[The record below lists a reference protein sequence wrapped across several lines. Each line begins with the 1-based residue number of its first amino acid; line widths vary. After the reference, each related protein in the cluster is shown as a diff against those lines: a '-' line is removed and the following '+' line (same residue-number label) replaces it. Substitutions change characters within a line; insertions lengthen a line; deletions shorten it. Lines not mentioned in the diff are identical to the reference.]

1 MKTERLR
8 KNEEPFNPNFKT
20 IMTGVLP
27 GSVGKKA
34 AGMMMEAMLEGG
46 AAIATENPSI
56 QVALNRAKW
65 TTFAKEWSET
75 TQIERVALVT
85 GSYGYRNHQVE
96 TLEIGTL
103 SGSTLA
109 IPVKLRMQM
118 VGAKNVAEWLE
129 KGMPELPSLLRN
141 KREASSDSSWPY
153 TTTWAR
159 NTDLILTTR
168 NERQLEEAP
177 ENC

>member
-46 AAIATENPSI
+46 AAIATENPPI

-96 TLEIGTL
+96 TLEVGTL
-103 SGSTLA
+103 NGSTLA

-118 VGAKNVAEWLE
+118 VGAK
-129 KGMPELPSLLRN
+129 
-141 KREASSDSSWPY
+141 
-153 TTTWAR
+153 T
-159 NTDLILTTR
+159 
-168 NERQLEEAP
+168 
-177 ENC
+177 